1 MREKHGQV
9 TVVGG
14 RVARVLE
21 LPFKGFQGLRGL
33 QKGFEVHPPVLRL
46 TCPKQPRQGM

>member
-46 TCPKQPRQGM
+46 TCPKQPRQVM